1 MKKIVTMLGLL
12 TVIFISLSFSSAAQ
26 NSKKRKGPSGEVTS
40 KLLAA
45 DKAVVIDIFFKSLDL
60 QHYYLEF
67 TQGQNKEVYGT
78 LSISGDDLAAIKRGS
93 APTDA
98 TKLIYGWYWQMGLLY
113 VIGKTRTGVD
123 LETVL
128 GKENAARLQAI
139 ITKYTGGSGN

>member
-12 TVIFISLSFSSAAQ
+12 TVIFIAISFSSEAQ

-45 DKAVVIDIFFKSLDL
+45 DKAVVIDIFKSLDP

-98 TKLIYGWYWQMGLLY
+98 THLIYGWYWQMGLLY

-123 LETVL
+123 LETLL
-128 GKENAARLQAI
+128 GKENAAKLQAI